1 MILVFLPSVSKNLD
15 DSVMYKKMLIYVS
28 LVFNED
34 FGKINFKNADLL
46 KELIDIKKAI
56 LFN

>member
-1 MILVFLPSVSKNLD
+1 MILVFLLSLSKNLD
-15 DSVMYKKMLIYVS
+15 DSIMYKKMLIYVS